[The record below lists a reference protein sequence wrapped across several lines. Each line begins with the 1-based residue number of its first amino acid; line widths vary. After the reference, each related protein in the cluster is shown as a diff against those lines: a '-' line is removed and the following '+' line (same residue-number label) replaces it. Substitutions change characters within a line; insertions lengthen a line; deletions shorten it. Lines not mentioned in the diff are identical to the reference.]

1 MKSSIDSSKTAK
13 NAENLR
19 TNKSFEAIGNCPKGH
34 TYLRR
39 EALQEINYLEQW
51 ETVVSGL
58 NLSPIPTQDNW
69 IIVWGGYNQNT
80 GFLSLK
86 L

>member
-34 TYLRR
+34 TVSR
-39 EALQEINYLEQW
+39 EALQEINYLEQ
-51 ETVVSGL
+51 
-58 NLSPIPTQDNW
+58 
-69 IIVWGGYNQNT
+69 
-80 GFLSLK
+80 
-86 L
+86 